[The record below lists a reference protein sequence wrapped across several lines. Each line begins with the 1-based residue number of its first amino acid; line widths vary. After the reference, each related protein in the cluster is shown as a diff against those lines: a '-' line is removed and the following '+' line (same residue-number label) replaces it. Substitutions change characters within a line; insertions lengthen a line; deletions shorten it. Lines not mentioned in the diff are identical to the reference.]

1 MKIILKFSTFFLRGL
16 PLLLWMA
23 VIFFF
28 SSLPGSA
35 DPFEPTL
42 LYYMKRKGAH
52 ILEYAVLMWLAVR
65 FVRALFPSQNL
76 AEVLFWA
83 AVFSLLYGVSDEWH
97 QLFTPYRVARVSDV
111 LIDGLGILLV
121 GFLIFLVSHIRQP
134 KNS

>member
-1 MKIILKFSTFFLRGL
+1 MKIILKFFAFLLRGL

-35 DPFEPTL
+35 NPFEPTL
-42 LYYMKRKGAH
+42 LYYMERKGAH

-65 FVRALFPSQNL
+65 FARAFFPLQTL
-76 AEVLFWA
+76 QKILLWA
-83 AVFSLLYGVSDEWH
+83 AVSSLLYGASDEWH
-97 QLFTPYRVARVSDV
+97 QLFTPYRVARVTDV
-111 LIDGLGILLV
+111 LIDGLGILLA
-121 GFLIFLVSHIRQP
+121 GFLIFLVSHIRHP